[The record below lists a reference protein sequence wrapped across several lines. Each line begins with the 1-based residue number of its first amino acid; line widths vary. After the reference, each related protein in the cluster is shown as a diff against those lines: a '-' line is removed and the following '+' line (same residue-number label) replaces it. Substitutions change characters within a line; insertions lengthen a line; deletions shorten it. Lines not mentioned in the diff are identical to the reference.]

1 MTGHAHIGGTVI
13 RHPVPSKARTVESQ
27 DRQKPGPSK
36 IRGVELA
43 TEHDSDAS
51 SVATFQVEQ
60 VSTGAQASGF
70 GSTEDNRPFAFRVY
84 KRTLYL
90 EIYRADLPSPV
101 PDRSDVTAVAEQ
113 SVTEIDLTD
122 ERSIVAAVRD
132 AVGSADSLGADA
144 KESSAVRSFL
154 GRVGSV
160 MASI

>member
-1 MTGHAHIGGTVI
+1 MTGV
-13 RHPVPSKARTVESQ
+13 RRTSGDRACTHRRYRDSAPCSVEGQ
-27 DRQKPGPSK
+27 DRQEPGPSK

-113 SVTEIDLTD
+113 SV
-122 ERSIVAAVRD
+122 
-132 AVGSADSLGADA
+132 
-144 KESSAVRSFL
+144 
-154 GRVGSV
+154 
-160 MASI
+160 